1 MLRVS
6 TRLLCAEFLPQQGA
20 EPIYDLDAAD
30 EAKNLHPLDASG
42 ASSAATA
49 ALLHQQLRPYV
60 KVSLHGGEFAGAASL
75 LRACVHGG
83 EFALELGLGSP

>member
-6 TRLLCAEFLPQQGA
+6 TRLLCAEFLPQPGA

-83 EFALELGLGSP
+83 EFATDWAQA

>member
-1 MLRVS
+1 MHRIRMHAGDQSERRQTSPEV
-6 TRLLCAEFLPQQGA
+6 
-20 EPIYDLDAAD
+20 DAAD

-83 EFALELGLGSP
+83 EFAFGLGLGSP